1 MTAANAPVS
10 FESLA
15 QITHPSSA
23 MEWEVK
29 RVGDKWKLEV
39 LPDFSSLHGSLLG
52 YNLDDITSRSPE
64 TAWPAIYPG

>member
-39 LPDFSSLHGSLLG
+39 LPDFSNGMG
-52 YNLDDITSRSPE
+52 VY
-64 TAWPAIYPG
+64 